1 MWNFLVSR
9 KGTISNAW
17 FFPPWRP
24 ECLTSQQIK
33 SVEIRKTVFL
43 QYDECLALQQIK
55 SIKARKTPCEE
66 IFVFSLTEVLVP
78 SIETLMF
85 NFSWLRFSEKAQMK
99 RWQIL
104 ASVPSRQMIAYI
116 YTTENL
122 TAKRFYIN
130 LISLILF
137 KLDCSQ
143 NTGILFRRS
152 AEDLKSFNIWQVL
165 MGVSA
170 SPNHQT
176 HLRVRYGKSLIFFF
190 LVLLSKTRDWSTCE
204 KTSHKNVL
212 TEDMNGKS
220 DKPERIYIS
229 L

>member
-78 SIETLMF
+78 SIETLNHQLFLAEVLWKGTNEKMTDIGFSAKQTDDSIHIRVFHKNMF
-85 NFSWLRFSEKAQMK
+85 FKIKISATHHA
-99 RWQIL
+99 L
-104 ASVPSRQMIAYI
+104 AWGLVWSNP
-116 YTTENL
+116 
-122 TAKRFYIN
+122 KGF
-130 LISLILF
+130 LISTKF
-137 KLDCSQ
+137 KGS
-143 NTGILFRRS
+143 
-152 AEDLKSFNIWQVL
+152 
-165 MGVSA
+165 
-170 SPNHQT
+170 
-176 HLRVRYGKSLIFFF
+176 
-190 LVLLSKTRDWSTCE
+190 
-204 KTSHKNVL
+204 
-212 TEDMNGKS
+212 
-220 DKPERIYIS
+220 
-229 L
+229 

>member
-24 ECLTSQQIK
+24 EFLTSQQIK

-116 YTTENL
+116 YTTESL

-152 AEDLKSFNIWQVL
+152 AEDLKSFNIWQVWVYQL
-165 MGVSA
+165 HQIIKLTSGSDMGKAWSF
-170 SPNHQT
+170 S
-176 HLRVRYGKSLIFFF
+176 SLFSCPRPGIEAPAKKHHIFYWNSWS
-190 LVLLSKTRDWSTCE
+190 LTWLLSILRR
-204 KTSHKNVL
+204 HL
-212 TEDMNGKS
+212 
-220 DKPERIYIS
+220 
-229 L
+229 